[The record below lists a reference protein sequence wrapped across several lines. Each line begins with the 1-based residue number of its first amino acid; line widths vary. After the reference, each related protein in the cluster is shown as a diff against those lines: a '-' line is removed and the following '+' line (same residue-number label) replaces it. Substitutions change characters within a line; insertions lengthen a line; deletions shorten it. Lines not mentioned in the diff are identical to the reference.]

1 MSQETRES
9 AAIVLDSRD
18 HGESDKII
26 TLYTQDQG
34 RITGIAKGAN
44 KSKKRFLNKLEL
56 FSYISLSYIEN
67 KRSTLVLI
75 SDADLLSSFIELRQH
90 VSLYNTATF
99 IRETLLIATVD
110 GEGDSEL
117 FRLLHWSLQAL
128 QHGKSYL
135 GVATIF
141 LLRLFERLGYRPNFS
156 HCCRCQQAFNVNQH
170 YYFSHLSGGLIC
182 RTCEDGIVA
191 ESKKLA
197 SGTIR
202 IINSAIADPL
212 ERLHRLHFSRQA
224 LAEALPMLHRYARN
238 LFQRDIH
245 SWKTIK
251 KMLIADRSSR
261 PKNVR

>member
-1 MSQETRES
+1 MSQDTRET

-26 TLYTQDQG
+26 TLYTQDHG

-56 FSYISLSYIEN
+56 FSSISLCYSAN
-67 KRSTLVLI
+67 KRSSLVLI
-75 SDADLLSSFIELRQH
+75 SDADLHSSFIELRLQ
-90 VSLYNTATF
+90 VELYNTATF
-99 IRETLLIATVD
+99 IRETLLIATVE

-128 QHGKSYL
+128 ESGKSYL

-156 HCCRCQQAFNVNQH
+156 QCSRCQKPFNLNQH
-170 YYFSHLSGGLIC
+170 YSFSQLSGGLIC
-182 RTCEDGIVA
+182 QNCEDQIVG
-191 ESKKLA
+191 EPRKLS

-202 IINSAIADPL
+202 MINSASGDPL
-212 ERLHRLHFSRQA
+212 ERLHRLQFSRQA
-224 LAEALPMLHRYARN
+224 LNEALPMLHRYARN

-245 SWKTIK
+245 SWKIIK
-251 KMLIADRSSR
+251 KMLLEDRSAR
-261 PKNVR
+261 QGNT